1 MSSRLLKLMGKIPTP
16 PLIDHR
22 ASDDLESLFYIFL
35 EFVTVWGGP
44 GRLSEEGVHPDNA
57 QAWRDI
63 CVEMPRR
70 GISVSGTLK
79 KEFITD
85 DQPRYEPAP
94 YFRACR
100 PVLEEWRK
108 AIGVAVRKERDVS
121 HGEILESIERGRRA
135 LESLPAA
142 PPLPPSTSRSMITRS
157 MRKNQKLPPSVP
169 GSMV

>member
-1 MSSRLLKLMGKIPTP
+1 MSSRLLRLISDIPTP
-16 PLIDHR
+16 PLIDYR

-35 EFVTVWGGP
+35 EFAIMCGGP
-44 GRLSEEGVHPDNA
+44 GGLSEEGVPPDNA

-63 CVEMPRR
+63 VVAMPQH
-70 GISVSGTLK
+70 GISASGTLK
-79 KEFITD
+79 KVFITD
-85 DQPRYEPAP
+85 ARPRYEPAP

-100 PVLEEWRK
+100 PILEEWRK
-108 AIGVAVRKERDVS
+108 AIGVAVREERDVS
-121 HGEILESIERGRRA
+121 HGEILESIERGWRA

-142 PPLPPSTSRSMITRS
+142 PPLPPKTSRSMITRS

>member
-1 MSSRLLKLMGKIPTP
+1 MSFRLLRLMGKIPTP

-35 EFVTVWGGP
+35 EFAIVWGGP
-44 GRLSEEGVHPDNA
+44 GGLSEEGVRPDNA

-63 CVEMPRR
+63 CVAMPQR

-108 AIGVAVRKERDVS
+108 AIGDAVRKERDVS
-121 HGEILESIERGRRA
+121 HEEILEIIERGRRA
-135 LESLPAA
+135 LEDLPAV
-142 PPLPPSTSRSMITRS
+142 PPLPPPTSRSMMTRS
-157 MRKNQKLPPSVP
+157 MQKNQKSPPSVP

>member
-1 MSSRLLKLMGKIPTP
+1 MSFRLLKLMGKIPTP

-35 EFVTVWGGP
+35 EFAIMYRGP
-44 GRLSEEGVHPDNA
+44 GGLSEEGVPPDNA

-63 CVEMPRR
+63 CVSMPQR

-85 DQPRYEPAP
+85 AQPRYEPAP

-100 PVLEEWRK
+100 PILEEWRK
-108 AIGVAVRKERDVS
+108 AIGDAVREKRDVS
-121 HGEILESIERGRRA
+121 HGEILEIIERGRKA

-142 PPLPPSTSRSMITRS
+142 PPFRTPTS
-157 MRKNQKLPPSVP
+157 